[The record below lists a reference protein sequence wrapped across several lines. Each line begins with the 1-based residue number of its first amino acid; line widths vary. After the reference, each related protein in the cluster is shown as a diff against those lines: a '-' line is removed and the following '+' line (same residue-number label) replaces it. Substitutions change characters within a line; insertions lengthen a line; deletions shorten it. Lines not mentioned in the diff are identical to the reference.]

1 MRVVRSSRTLQV
13 PTVGAAATTG
23 NFHAPHAVREQLRR
37 SGMLK
42 EVDVKTL
49 TRGRSTPTAA
59 LEEGRSG
66 QLVTVR
72 EAIFEDYA
80 KIAALQLRYGL
91 TARSFDDW
99 SAFWNDNPAF
109 KEKTGHWPM
118 GWVLE
123 TQSGE
128 IVGSLINL
136 PVSYEFQGRRL
147 CAASGCSWVVD
158 ARHRTH
164 SMPLMLRFLKQ
175 KDVQLFMSATV
186 GPKAEPALKVLRF
199 SRLPVGNW
207 QQSAFWITNYR
218 GFSQSA
224 LTSKSVTFARA
235 ISYPLSA
242 ALFCR
247 DKAKFGS
254 RIKGS
259 PFQIEL
265 CSGFDNRFDDFWEE
279 LSRQNQR
286 VLLGVRTRE
295 TLAWHFRD
303 ALVQQ
308 NAWILTASI
317 GSRLVAYAV
326 FDRQDKPAL
335 GLTRIRLVD
344 FQAIDGCQDALR
356 SVLLWMLHKCR
367 RERIHVLE
375 VVGSWLGR
383 PEFPRLVPPHRRLL
397 ASWTYYYKA
406 NDPDLHEV
414 LKDPAV
420 WAPSSFDG
428 DASLSGGSAL

>member
-1 MRVVRSSRTLQV
+1 MVR
-13 PTVGAAATTG
+13 ATATG
-23 NFHAPHAVREQLRR
+23 KFHAPHALRKQMHR

-42 EVDVKTL
+42 DVDVKTL
-49 TRGRSTPTAA
+49 TREGSGPAA
-59 LEEGRSG
+59 PLEERTSG
-66 QLVTVR
+66 QLVKAR

-80 KIAALQLRYGL
+80 RIAALQIRYGL
-91 TARSFDDW
+91 AARSFDDW

-109 KEKTGHWPM
+109 REKAGHWPM

-136 PVSYEFQGRRL
+136 PVMYDFQGRRL

-158 ARHRTH
+158 ARYRCH
-164 SMPLMLRFLKQ
+164 SLSLMLRFLKQ
-175 KDVQLFMSATV
+175 KDVQLFISATV
-186 GPKAEPALKVLRF
+186 GPNAEPALKLLHF

-218 GFSQSA
+218 GFSRSA
-224 LTSKSVTFARA
+224 LTSKSVAFAPA

-247 DKAKFGS
+247 DKFRFAN
-254 RIKGS
+254 RINGS
-259 PFQIEL
+259 PIQIEL
-265 CSGFDNRFDDFWEE
+265 CSGFDNRFDEFWEE
-279 LSRQNQR
+279 LRRQNQK

-295 TLAWHFRD
+295 TLTWHFRD
-303 ALVQQ
+303 ALIQQ
-308 NAWILTASI
+308 NAWILTAST

-326 FDRQDKPAL
+326 FDRQDKPAF
-335 GLTRIRLVD
+335 GLRRIRLVD

-356 SVLLWMLHKCR
+356 SALLRMLHKCR

-375 VVGSWLGR
+375 VMGSWLER
-383 PEFPRLVPPHRRLL
+383 PEFPQVLPPHHRPL

-414 LKDPAV
+414 LKNPAV

-428 DASLSGGSAL
+428 DASLNGGLALD

>member
-1 MRVVRSSRTLQV
+1 MVR
-13 PTVGAAATTG
+13 ATATG
-23 NFHAPHAVREQLRR
+23 KFHAPHALRKQMHR
-37 SGMLK
+37 SGKLK
-42 EVDVKTL
+42 DVDVKTL
-49 TRGRSTPTAA
+49 TREGSGPAA
-59 LEEGRSG
+59 PLEERPSG
-66 QLVTVR
+66 QLVKAR

-80 KIAALQLRYGL
+80 RIAALQIRYGL
-91 TARSFDDW
+91 AARSFEDW

-109 KEKTGHWPM
+109 RERAGHWPM

-136 PVSYEFQGRRL
+136 PVMYDFQGRRL

-158 ARHRTH
+158 ARYRCH
-164 SMPLMLRFLKQ
+164 SLSLMLRFLKQ
-175 KDVQLFMSATV
+175 KDVQLFISATV
-186 GPKAEPALKVLRF
+186 GPNAEPALKLLHF

-218 GFSQSA
+218 GFSRSA
-224 LTSKSVTFARA
+224 LTSKSVAFAPA

-242 ALFCR
+242 ALLCR
-247 DKAKFGS
+247 DKFKFAN
-254 RIKGS
+254 RITGS
-259 PFQIEL
+259 PIQIEL
-265 CSGFDNRFDDFWEE
+265 CSGFDNRFDEFWEE
-279 LSRQNQR
+279 LRRQNQK

-295 TLAWHFRD
+295 TLTWHFRD
-303 ALVQQ
+303 ALIQQ
-308 NAWILTASI
+308 NAWILTAST

-326 FDRQDKPAL
+326 FDRQDKPAF
-335 GLTRIRLVD
+335 GLRRIRLVD

-356 SVLLWMLHKCR
+356 SALLRMLHKCR

-375 VVGSWLGR
+375 VMGSWLGR
-383 PEFPRLVPPHRRLL
+383 PEFPQVLPPHHRPL

-414 LKDPAV
+414 LKNPAV

-428 DASLSGGSAL
+428 DASLNGGLALD